1 MRPPG
6 RRRDAFKK
14 SLVFLA
20 GEDEKVMGAQEN
32 LHFLTNSIPAAQGQ
46 PHERF
51 HAGHFIQEERGTI
64 LADRVIRFL
73 EAKPELGL

>member
-1 MRPPG
+1 MRQPG

-20 GEDEKVMGAQEN
+20 GEDEQVMGAQEN
-32 LHFLTNSIPAAQGQ
+32 LHFLTSSMPGAQGQ
-46 PHERF
+46 PHEPF
-51 HAGHFIQEERGTI
+51 HAGHFIQEERGNI
-64 LADRVIRFL
+64 LTDKVIRFL